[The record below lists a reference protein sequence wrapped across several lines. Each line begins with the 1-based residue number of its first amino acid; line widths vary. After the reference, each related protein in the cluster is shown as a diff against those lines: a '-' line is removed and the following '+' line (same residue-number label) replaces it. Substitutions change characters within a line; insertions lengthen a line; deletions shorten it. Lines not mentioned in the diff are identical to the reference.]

1 MKNGGD
7 PYRNVPTVCKRLVV
21 LDEKSRCRLGDL
33 CSVPESGRISS
44 LQLVLSAH

>member
-1 MKNGGD
+1 MKNEGD
-7 PYRNVPTVCKRLVV
+7 PYRNLPTVCMRRGL
-21 LDEKSRCRLGDL
+21 LDEKSRCRLGDV